1 MIIKAK
7 ITGNFTQVSNELIN
21 HPHLSNTAK
30 LLCIKI
36 LSLPE
41 NWRLNTKYLANFLGL
56 GVRAT
61 QKYLREL
68 IEAGIFEKAQE
79 LDEKNGQYTKNFSII
94 FCNNDEEAKELNEPL
109 QSPKNSENKTQS
121 MENDGFVKSDEAES
135 MENDGFVK
143 SDEAESM
150 ENKSVD
156 NGEKNP
162 PSGFNSHIYNKE
174 FFSHKKFLYRLKN
187 FSNQNIF
194 LLFESAKVKKADLD
208 LSGFDEREQEAI
220 RQWFEYKKRLGKG
233 KFGTKS
239 KELQLK
245 KLRGFK
251 MANQNIIAIINQSI
265 ANAWQ
270 GLFAFKTK
278 QSKASVRQ
286 SEKDDLMAYFDSLEA
301 VK

>member
-135 MENDGFVK
+135 ME
-143 SDEAESM
+143 S
-150 ENKSVD
+150 KSVD

-220 RQWFEYKKRLGKG
+220 KQWFEYKKRLGKG

>member
-135 MENDGFVK
+135 MEN
-143 SDEAESM
+143 M
-150 ENKSVD
+150 SVD

-174 FFSHKKFLYRLKN
+174 FFSNKKFLYRLKN

-220 RQWFEYKKRLGKG
+220 KQWFEYKKRLGKG

-286 SEKDDLMAYFDSLEA
+286 SEKDDLMVYFDSLEA

>member
-94 FCNNDEEAKELNEPL
+94 FCENDEEAKELNEPL
-109 QSPKNSENKTQS
+109 QSPKNSENKTQ
-121 MENDGFVKSDEAES
+121 S

-174 FFSHKKFLYRLKN
+174 FFSNKKFLYRLKN

-220 RQWFEYKKRLGKG
+220 KQWFEYKKRLGKG

-301 VK
+301 AK

>member
-56 GVRAT
+56 GVRAA

-94 FCNNDEEAKELNEPL
+94 FCENDEEAKELNEPL
-109 QSPKNSENKTQS
+109 QSPKNSESKTQ
-121 MENDGFVKSDEAES
+121 S

-174 FFSHKKFLYRLKN
+174 FFSNKKFLYRLKN

-220 RQWFEYKKRLGKG
+220 KQWFEYKKRLGKG

>member
-68 IEAGIFEKAQE
+68 IETGIFEKIQE

-94 FCNNDEEAKELNEPL
+94 FCDNDEEAKELNEPL
-109 QSPKNSENKTQS
+109 QSPKNSESKTQS
-121 MENDGFVKSDEAES
+121 MENDGFVKDA
-135 MENDGFVK
+135 NVK
-143 SDEAESM
+143 SM

-220 RQWFEYKKRLGKG
+220 RQWFEYKKRLAKG

-301 VK
+301 AK

>member
-68 IEAGIFEKAQE
+68 IETGIFEKIQE

-94 FCNNDEEAKELNEPL
+94 FCDNDEEAKELNEPL
-109 QSPKNSENKTQS
+109 QSPKNSESKTQ
-121 MENDGFVKSDEAES
+121 S

-220 RQWFEYKKRLGKG
+220 KQWFEYKKRLAKG

>member
-94 FCNNDEEAKELNEPL
+94 FCENDEEAKELNEPL

-121 MENDGFVKSDEAES
+121 MENDGFVKSDE
-135 MENDGFVK
+135 G
-143 SDEAESM
+143 ESM

-301 VK
+301 AK

>member
-68 IEAGIFEKAQE
+68 IETGIFEKIQE

-94 FCNNDEEAKELNEPL
+94 FCDNDEEAKELNEPL
-109 QSPKNSENKTQS
+109 QSPKNSENKTQ
-121 MENDGFVKSDEAES
+121 S

-174 FFSHKKFLYRLKN
+174 FFSHKKFLYRLEN

-220 RQWFEYKKRLGKG
+220 KQWFEYKKRLGKG

>member
-68 IEAGIFEKAQE
+68 IETGIFEKIQE

-94 FCNNDEEAKELNEPL
+94 FCDNDEEAKELNEPL

-121 MENDGFVKSDEAES
+121 MENDGFVKDA
-135 MENDGFVK
+135 NVK
-143 SDEAESM
+143 SM

-220 RQWFEYKKRLGKG
+220 KQWFEYKKRLAKG

-301 VK
+301 AK

>member
-68 IEAGIFEKAQE
+68 IETGIFEKIQE

-94 FCNNDEEAKELNEPL
+94 FCDNDEEAKELNEPL
-109 QSPKNSENKTQS
+109 QSHKNSENKTQ
-121 MENDGFVKSDEAES
+121 S

-220 RQWFEYKKRLGKG
+220 KQWFEYKKRLAKG

>member
-68 IEAGIFEKAQE
+68 IETGIFEKIQE

-94 FCNNDEEAKELNEPL
+94 FCDNDEEAKELNEPL
-109 QSPKNSENKTQS
+109 QSPKNSESQTQ
-121 MENDGFVKSDEAES
+121 S

-220 RQWFEYKKRLGKG
+220 KQWFEYKKRLAKG

-301 VK
+301 AK

>member
-94 FCNNDEEAKELNEPL
+94 FCDNDEEAKELNEPL
-109 QSPKNSENKTQS
+109 QSPKNSENKTQ
-121 MENDGFVKSDEAES
+121 S

-174 FFSHKKFLYRLKN
+174 FFSNKKFLYRLKN

-220 RQWFEYKKRLGKG
+220 KQWFEYKKRLGKG

-270 GLFAFKTK
+270 GLFGFKTK

>member
-109 QSPKNSENKTQS
+109 QSPKNSESQTQ
-121 MENDGFVKSDEAES
+121 S

-220 RQWFEYKKRLGKG
+220 KQWFEYKKRLGKG

-301 VK
+301 AK

>member
-68 IEAGIFEKAQE
+68 IETGIFEKIQE
-79 LDEKNGQYTKNFSII
+79 LDEKSAKYTQNFTII
-94 FCNNDEEAKELNEPL
+94 FNSFDDEEKELNECNE
-109 QSPKNSENKTQS
+109 SPKNSVNEN
-121 MENDGFVKSDEAES
+121 ES

-143 SDEAESM
+143 DVNAQSM
-150 ENKSVD
+150 KNKSVD
-156 NGEKNP
+156 NGEKKP
-162 PSGFNSHIYNKE
+162 LSGINSHIYNKE

-220 RQWFEYKKRLGKG
+220 KQWFEYKKRLGKG

-301 VK
+301 AK

>member
-94 FCNNDEEAKELNEPL
+94 FCENDEEAKELNEPL
-109 QSPKNSENKTQS
+109 QSPKNSENKTQ
-121 MENDGFVKSDEAES
+121 S

-220 RQWFEYKKRLGKG
+220 KQWFEYKKRLAKG

-251 MANQNIIAIINQSI
+251 MANQNINAIINQSI

-301 VK
+301 AK

>member
-94 FCNNDEEAKELNEPL
+94 FCDNDEEAKELNEPL
-109 QSPKNSENKTQS
+109 QSPKNSESKTQ
-121 MENDGFVKSDEAES
+121 S

-220 RQWFEYKKRLGKG
+220 KQWFEYKKRLGKG

>member
-68 IEAGIFEKAQE
+68 IETGIFEKIQE

-121 MENDGFVKSDEAES
+121 MENDGFVR
-135 MENDGFVK
+135 

-174 FFSHKKFLYRLKN
+174 FFSHKKFLYQLKN

-220 RQWFEYKKRLGKG
+220 KQWFEYKKRLGKG

-270 GLFAFKTK
+270 GLFGFKTK

>member
-68 IEAGIFEKAQE
+68 IETGIFEKIQE

-109 QSPKNSENKTQS
+109 QSPKNSENKTQ
-121 MENDGFVKSDEAES
+121 S

-220 RQWFEYKKRLGKG
+220 KQWFEYKKRLAKG

-301 VK
+301 AK

>member
-94 FCNNDEEAKELNEPL
+94 FCDNDEEAKELNEPL
-109 QSPKNSENKTQS
+109 QSHKNSESKTQ
-121 MENDGFVKSDEAES
+121 S

-208 LSGFDEREQEAI
+208 LNGFDEREQEAI
-220 RQWFEYKKRLGKG
+220 KQWFEYKKRLGKG

>member
-68 IEAGIFEKAQE
+68 IETGIFEKIQE

-94 FCNNDEEAKELNEPL
+94 FCDNDEEAKELNEPL
-109 QSPKNSENKTQS
+109 QSPKNSESKTQS
-121 MENDGFVKSDEAES
+121 MENDGFVKDA
-135 MENDGFVK
+135 NAK
-143 SDEAESM
+143 SM

-220 RQWFEYKKRLGKG
+220 KQWFEYKKRLGKG

>member
-109 QSPKNSENKTQS
+109 QSPKNSESKTQ
-121 MENDGFVKSDEAES
+121 S

>member
-68 IEAGIFEKAQE
+68 IETGIFEKIQE

-94 FCNNDEEAKELNEPL
+94 FCDNDEEAKELNEPL

-121 MENDGFVKSDEAES
+121 MENDGFVKDA
-135 MENDGFVK
+135 NAK
-143 SDEAESM
+143 SM

-220 RQWFEYKKRLGKG
+220 KQWFEYKKRLGKG

>member
-68 IEAGIFEKAQE
+68 IETGIFEKIQE

-94 FCNNDEEAKELNEPL
+94 FCDNDEEAKELNEPL
-109 QSPKNSENKTQS
+109 QSPKNSTFEN
-121 MENDGFVKSDEAES
+121 ES

-208 LSGFDEREQEAI
+208 LSGFDKREQEAI
-220 RQWFEYKKRLGKG
+220 KQWFEYKKRLGKG

>member
-68 IEAGIFEKAQE
+68 IETGIFEKIQE

-94 FCNNDEEAKELNEPL
+94 FCDNDEEAKELNEPL
-109 QSPKNSENKTQS
+109 QSPKNSESKTQS
-121 MENDGFVKSDEAES
+121 MENDGFVKDA
-135 MENDGFVK
+135 NAK
-143 SDEAESM
+143 SM

>member
-68 IEAGIFEKAQE
+68 IETGIFEKAQE

-94 FCNNDEEAKELNEPL
+94 FCDNDEEAKELNEPL
-109 QSPKNSENKTQS
+109 QSPKNSESKTQ
-121 MENDGFVKSDEAES
+121 S

-220 RQWFEYKKRLGKG
+220 KQWFEYKKRLAKG

>member
-94 FCNNDEEAKELNEPL
+94 FCENDEEAKELNEPL
-109 QSPKNSENKTQS
+109 QSPKNSESQTQ
-121 MENDGFVKSDEAES
+121 S

-220 RQWFEYKKRLGKG
+220 KQWFEYKKRLGKG
-233 KFGTKS
+233 KFGTQS

>member
-1 MIIKAK
+1 MIFKAK

-94 FCNNDEEAKELNEPL
+94 FCNNHEEAKELNEPL
-109 QSPKNSENKTQS
+109 QSPKNSESKTQ
-121 MENDGFVKSDEAES
+121 S

-220 RQWFEYKKRLGKG
+220 KQWFEYKKRLAKG

-301 VK
+301 AK

>member
-94 FCNNDEEAKELNEPL
+94 FCENDEEAKELNEPL
-109 QSPKNSENKTQS
+109 QSPKNSESKTQ
-121 MENDGFVKSDEAES
+121 S

-174 FFSHKKFLYRLKN
+174 FFSNKKFLYRLKN

-220 RQWFEYKKRLGKG
+220 KQWFEYKKRLGKG

>member
-68 IEAGIFEKAQE
+68 IETGIFEKAQE

-94 FCNNDEEAKELNEPL
+94 FCDNDEEAKELNEPL
-109 QSPKNSENKTQS
+109 QSPKNSENKTQ
-121 MENDGFVKSDEAES
+121 S

-220 RQWFEYKKRLGKG
+220 KQWFEYKKRLGKG

>member
-94 FCNNDEEAKELNEPL
+94 FCENDEEAKELNEPL
-109 QSPKNSENKTQS
+109 QSPKNSESQTQ
-121 MENDGFVKSDEAES
+121 S

-301 VK
+301 AK

>member
-109 QSPKNSENKTQS
+109 QSPKNSESKTQS
-121 MENDGFVKSDEAES
+121 MENDGFVKSEA
-135 MENDGFVK
+135 
-143 SDEAESM
+143 AESM

-220 RQWFEYKKRLGKG
+220 KQWFEYKKRLGKG

>member
-68 IEAGIFEKAQE
+68 IETGIFEKAQE

-121 MENDGFVKSDEAES
+121 MENDGFVKDA
-135 MENDGFVK
+135 NAK
-143 SDEAESM
+143 SM

-174 FFSHKKFLYRLKN
+174 FFSHKKF
-187 FSNQNIF
+187 
-194 LLFESAKVKKADLD
+194 
-208 LSGFDEREQEAI
+208 
-220 RQWFEYKKRLGKG
+220 
-233 KFGTKS
+233 
-239 KELQLK
+239 
-245 KLRGFK
+245 
-251 MANQNIIAIINQSI
+251 
-265 ANAWQ
+265 
-270 GLFAFKTK
+270 
-278 QSKASVRQ
+278 
-286 SEKDDLMAYFDSLEA
+286 
-301 VK
+301 

>member
-68 IEAGIFEKAQE
+68 IETGIFEKIQE

-94 FCNNDEEAKELNEPL
+94 FCENDEEAKELNEPL
-109 QSPKNSENKTQS
+109 QSPKNSESQTQ
-121 MENDGFVKSDEAES
+121 S

-220 RQWFEYKKRLGKG
+220 KQWFEYKKRLGKG

>member
-68 IEAGIFEKAQE
+68 IETGIFEKIQE

-94 FCNNDEEAKELNEPL
+94 FCDNDEEAKELNEPL
-109 QSPKNSENKTQS
+109 QSPKNSESKTQ
-121 MENDGFVKSDEAES
+121 S

-220 RQWFEYKKRLGKG
+220 KQWFEYKKRLGKG

-270 GLFAFKTK
+270 GLFGFKTK

-301 VK
+301 AK

>member
-109 QSPKNSENKTQS
+109 QSPKNSESKTQS
-121 MENDGFVKSDEAES
+121 MENDGFVKDA
-135 MENDGFVK
+135 NAK
-143 SDEAESM
+143 SM

-220 RQWFEYKKRLGKG
+220 KQWFEYKKRLGKG

>member
-94 FCNNDEEAKELNEPL
+94 FCENDEEAKELNEPL
-109 QSPKNSENKTQS
+109 QSPKNSESKTQ
-121 MENDGFVKSDEAES
+121 S

-208 LSGFDEREQEAI
+208 LSSFDEREQEAI
-220 RQWFEYKKRLGKG
+220 KQWFEYKKRLGRG

-301 VK
+301 AK